1 MPVYR
6 LSGTSGAS
14 SVYSTNKT
22 LKKNGNGLYSN
33 SYNGKGLYLN
43 NRGSEVTKKKV
54 LKKEKN

>member
-6 LSGTSGAS
+6 LSGASGAL

-33 SYNGKGLYLN
+33 SYNVKGLYLN
-43 NRGSEVTKKKV
+43 NRGSEVTKKKY
-54 LKKEKN
+54 